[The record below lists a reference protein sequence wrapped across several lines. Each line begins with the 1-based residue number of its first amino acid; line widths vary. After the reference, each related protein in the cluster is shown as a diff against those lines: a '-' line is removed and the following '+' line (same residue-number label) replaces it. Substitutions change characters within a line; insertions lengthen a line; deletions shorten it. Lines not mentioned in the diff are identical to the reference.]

1 LNLRTRYSGATAP
14 DFYRLPLIVVAL
26 RDQSGLYTVDKIMST
41 IVFSSRSGTR
51 RLNVPSPKNKDTAVL
66 APINQRSRQASNA
79 VRRHAGA

>member
-1 LNLRTRYSGATAP
+1 
-14 DFYRLPLIVVAL
+14 
-26 RDQSGLYTVDKIMST
+26 MST

-79 VRRHAGA
+79 VRRHAGARQIMLHRVA